1 MLRSGKQGR
10 IIILRHAQTVAQ
22 ALSKTKAN
30 QRRAIG
36 HYHVPLSEKGLRT
49 AKDFGHILQTSIKTY
64 PELHL
69 YSSPSQRALESFGD
83 VYASAPQ
90 SITIMPKA
98 QEIFLGDW
106 EGVPFADIKA
116 QWPDLYEERGAN
128 MATFRPPYGSSFGES
143 FEDVQSRMLDLVTSL
158 ASHMQSPKSATIL
171 MSHSGCIR
179 SLLCHFQGLP
189 LNNIM
194 QLKVDNL
201 CGLVIDSYQNGSL
214 HLTQPNISYTDVPDY
229 LP

>member
-1 MLRSGKQGR
+1 MLGSAKQGR
-10 IIILRHAQTVAQ
+10 IIILRHTQTVTT
-22 ALSKTKAN
+22 SKTG

-36 HYHVPLSEKGLRT
+36 HYYVPLSEKGLRT
-49 AKDFGHILQTSIKTY
+49 AKDFSQVLQTVIATY
-64 PELHL
+64 PKLRL

-83 VYASAPQ
+83 VYTGGLVPIAIVPE
-90 SITIMPKA
+90 A

-106 EGVPFADIKA
+106 EGLPFADIKV

-128 MATFRPPYGSSFGES
+128 MATFRPPHGTAFGEN
-143 FEDVQSRMLDLVTSL
+143 FEDVQNRMFGVVSSL
-158 ASHMQSPKSATIL
+158 ASHMQSPKDTAIL

-179 SLLCHFQGLP
+179 SLLCHFQDLP

-201 CGLVIDSYQNGSL
+201 CGLVIDSYEDGTL
-214 HLTQPNISYTDVPDY
+214 DLAEPNIYYTDVPNY